1 MRLTSRFVPTI
12 LVSLGLLATSLPS
25 LSAPEQLGSGASRK
39 VHLEGTR
46 NARQLGGISLG
57 KGFVFR
63 KDQVFRSG
71 ALCFITRNDSDKLHK
86 IGIKTVIDLRVD
98 REIAREGPDKSYF
111 LSGIPNV
118 VRLPMTNSQ
127 GLGQEAYHYL
137 IRENRPAI
145 SSYFK
150 ILSEPKNYPVLF
162 HCSAGKDRTGILSAL
177 LLEMLGANRE
187 VIMDDYLESLKN
199 SAALKVHKE
208 WLEEV
213 YDFVDE
219 SGGIE
224 RFLISQGVTTAQM
237 SEIRQLLRQSVSTP

>member
-1 MRLTSRFVPTI
+1 MSKQMFSRIAPAI
-12 LVSLGLLATSLPS
+12 LLSIGLLMTASSSLA
-25 LSAPEQLGSGASRK
+25 APEQLGSGAARK

-57 KGFVFR
+57 NGSVFK
-63 KDQVFRSG
+63 KDAVFRSG

-111 LSGIPNV
+111 LSEVPNV

-137 IRENRPAI
+137 IRENRTAI
-145 SSYFK
+145 ASYFK

-177 LLEMLGANRE
+177 LLEMLGANRD

-208 WLEEV
+208 WLQEV

-219 SGGIE
+219 NGGIE
-224 RFLISQGVTTAQM
+224 RFLISQGVTSGQM
-237 SEIRQLLRQSVSTP
+237 SDIRKQLRQAP